1 MFNRHIG
8 QDTRPRWGMWL
19 ALAIATVALAVPT
32 GAFAASPTGQE
43 YGTTNHQVAGT
54 GGGGGPTNGGGGPS
68 TPATSATP
76 SSGSHAVISGLPFT
90 GFDVGVLALASVA
103 LLGAGLTL
111 RRLSDPARRSS
122 S

>member
-1 MFNRHIG
+1 MLNRDVG
-8 QDTRPRWGMWL
+8 PRTRPRWGMWL
-19 ALAIATVALAVPT
+19 ALWLAIVALAVPT
-32 GAFAASPTGQE
+32 AAFAASPTNTQ
-43 YGTTNHQVAGT
+43 YNSTNHQVAAA
-54 GGGGGPTNGGGGPS
+54 GGGGGAPNGSGPTA
-68 TPATSATP
+68 ATSP

-122 S
+122 V

>member
-1 MFNRHIG
+1 MLNRHVG
-8 QDTRPRWGMWL
+8 QSTRPRWGMWL

-32 GAFAASPTGQE
+32 GAFAASPTGTE

-54 GGGGGPTNGGGGPS
+54 GGGGGGPTNGGGGP
-68 TPATSATP
+68 TAAAP

-103 LLGAGLTL
+103 LLGAGMTL

>member
-32 GAFAASPTGQE
+32 GAFAASPTSKE

-54 GGGGGPTNGGGGPS
+54 GGGGGPTKGGGGPS
-68 TPATSATP
+68 APQAAP

-103 LLGAGLTL
+103 RLGAGLTL

>member
-1 MFNRHIG
+1 MLNRHVG
-8 QDTRPRWGMWL
+8 QNMRPRWGMWL
-19 ALAIATVALAVPT
+19 VLALATVALAVPT
-32 GAFAASPTGQE
+32 GAFAASPTGTE

-54 GGGGGPTNGGGGPS
+54 GGGGGGPTKGGGGP
-68 TPATSATP
+68 TAATP
-76 SSGSHAVISGLPFT
+76 SSGSNAVISGLPFT

-103 LLGAGLTL
+103 LLGAGMTL

>member
-68 TPATSATP
+68 APQAAP

>member
-1 MFNRHIG
+1 MLNRDVG
-8 QDTRPRWGMWL
+8 PSTRPRWGMWL
-19 ALAIATVALAVPT
+19 ALGLAVVALAVPT
-32 GAFAASPTGQE
+32 AAFAASPTNAQ
-43 YGTTNHQVAGT
+43 YNSTNHQVAAA
-54 GGGGGPTNGGGGPS
+54 GGGGGAPKGGGPAAS
-68 TPATSATP
+68 P

-122 S
+122 V

>member
-1 MFNRHIG
+1 MLNRHVG
-8 QDTRPRWGMWL
+8 QNTRPRWGMWL
-19 ALAIATVALAVPT
+19 VLALATVAVAVPT
-32 GAFAASPTGQE
+32 GAFAASPTSKE

-54 GGGGGPTNGGGGPS
+54 GGGGGPTKGGGGPN
-68 TPATSATP
+68 TAAAP

-103 LLGAGLTL
+103 LLGAGMTL

>member
-1 MFNRHIG
+1 MLNRHVG

-32 GAFAASPTGQE
+32 GAFAASPTSTGIRH
-43 YGTTNHQVAGT
+43 HQPSGRWDRWWRWRPT
-54 GGGGGPTNGGGGPS
+54 KGGGGP
-68 TPATSATP
+68 AHLQAAP

>member
-1 MFNRHIG
+1 MLNRHVG
-8 QDTRPRWGMWL
+8 QSPRPRWGMWIVL
-19 ALAIATVALAVPT
+19 ALAICRARGSDRCACWLPHRHRIRHHQPSDRWDRWRRWRSHERRRRPLR
-32 GAFAASPTGQE
+32 AA
-43 YGTTNHQVAGT
+43 
-54 GGGGGPTNGGGGPS
+54 
-68 TPATSATP
+68 P